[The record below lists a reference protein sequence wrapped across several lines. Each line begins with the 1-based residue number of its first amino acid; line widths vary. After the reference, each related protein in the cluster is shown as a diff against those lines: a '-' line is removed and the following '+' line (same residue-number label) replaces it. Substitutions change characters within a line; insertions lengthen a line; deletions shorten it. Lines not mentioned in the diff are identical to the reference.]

1 MKEETTSAGKDFIRQ
16 IIDAD
21 LESGKCSDG
30 IITRFPPEPNGYLH
44 IGHAKSMCLNFGI
57 AAEYNGSCILR
68 FDDTNPVKEDQKF
81 VDSIIKDIRW
91 LGFDSESRLTHA
103 SDYFEKFYDCAI
115 TLIEH
120 GKAYVDSLSAEE
132 IRELRGTL
140 TEPGKPSPYRER
152 SVAENLDLFA
162 RMKAGEFAD
171 GEHILRA
178 KIDMAS
184 PNINLRD
191 PAIYRIRKITHQRT
205 GDSWCIY
212 PMYDFAHATTDALES
227 ITHSLCTLEFEDHR
241 PLYDWVIKN
250 LDLPS
255 EPNQYEFSRLNLAYT
270 ITSKRKLATLV
281 EEQKVVGWDDPR
293 MPTIAGMRRRGYPAP
308 AIRDFCGRIGI
319 TKKENIIQMGVLE
332 NSVREHLNPIAHRVL
347 AVLNPLKV
355 VITNY
360 PEGQEEMLVADNHP
374 MDPEAGQRELPFS
387 REIYVEQNDFMEEAP
402 RKFFRLK
409 PGGEVRLR
417 YAYIIRCDEVIKN
430 AAGEVIE
437 LHCSYDPATKSGMPD
452 ANRKVKGTIHWV
464 SCDKSL
470 PAEVRLYDRLF
481 SVARPGSGDID
492 FLEHLNPGSLEVLH
506 GARVEPSVKGISTHV
521 PVQFERSG
529 YFVADSENSS
539 PEQLVINRVITLRDS
554 WLKQEK
560 ADRA

>member
-191 PAIYRIRKITHQRT
+191 PAIYRIRKITHQQT
-205 GDSWCIY
+205 GNTWCIY

-319 TKKENIIQMGVLE
+319 TKKENIIEMGVLE

-481 SVARPGSGDID
+481 SVARPGSGDTD

-506 GARVEPSVKGISTHV
+506 GARVEPSVKGISTDV
-521 PVQFERSG
+521 PLQFERNG

>member
-21 LESGKCSDG
+21 LGSGRCSDG

-57 AAEYNGSCILR
+57 AAEYSGSCILR

-115 TLIEH
+115 TLIKH
-120 GKAYVDSLSAEE
+120 GMAYVDSLSAEE

-140 TEPGKPSPYRER
+140 TEHGKPSPYRER

-241 PLYDWVIKN
+241 PLYDWVIKS

-308 AIRDFCGRIGI
+308 AIRDFCGRIGV

-347 AVLNPLKV
+347 AVLKPLKV

-374 MDPEAGQRELPFS
+374 MDPKAGQRELPFS

-481 SVARPGSGDID
+481 SVARPGSGGAGAPPPHRPIVAGIVRPVSGGAPHRPTALPD
-492 FLEHLNPGSLEVLH
+492 PPVLC
-506 GARVEPSVKGISTHV
+506 ARKPRL
-521 PVQFERSG
+521 RSHW
-529 YFVADSENSS
+529 
-539 PEQLVINRVITLRDS
+539 QLPWRRYP
-554 WLKQEK
+554 
-560 ADRA
+560 RALG

>member
-191 PAIYRIRKITHQRT
+191 PAIYRIRNITHQRT

-319 TKKENIIQMGVLE
+319 TKKENIIEMGVLE

-481 SVARPGSGDID
+481 SVARPGSGDTD

-506 GARVEPSVKGISTHV
+506 GARVEPSVKGISTDV
-521 PVQFERSG
+521 PLQFERNG

>member
-212 PMYDFAHATTDALES
+212 PMYDFAHAATDALES

-319 TKKENIIQMGVLE
+319 TKKENIIEMGVLE

-481 SVARPGSGDID
+481 SVARPGSGDTD

-506 GARVEPSVKGISTHV
+506 GARVEPSVKGISTDV
-521 PVQFERSG
+521 PLQFERNG

>member
-21 LESGKCSDG
+21 LNSGKCSDG

-103 SDYFEKFYDCAI
+103 SDYFDKFYDCAI

-152 SVAENLDLFA
+152 SVAENLDLFG

-191 PAIYRIRKITHQRT
+191 PAIYRIRKIIHQRT

-281 EEQKVVGWDDPR
+281 EEQKVIGWDDPR

-319 TKKENIIQMGVLE
+319 TKKENIIEMGVLE

-481 SVARPGSGDID
+481 SVARPGSGDTD

-506 GARVEPSVKGISTHV
+506 GARVEPSVKGISTDV
-521 PVQFERSG
+521 PLQFERNG